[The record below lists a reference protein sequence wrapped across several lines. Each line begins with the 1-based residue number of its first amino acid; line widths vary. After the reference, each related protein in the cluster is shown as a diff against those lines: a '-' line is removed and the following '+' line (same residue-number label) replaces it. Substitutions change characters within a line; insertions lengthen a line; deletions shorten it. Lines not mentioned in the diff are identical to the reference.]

1 MILLA
6 EKMEDFESSNH
17 GSHSTDTA
25 GRFLAKTIST
35 NEIARKFVFVQSK
48 LPITDTAQHST
59 AQHSTAQHGHSKLRQ
74 TYDKNKSVLNQ
85 SETKKQSKY

>member
-1 MILLA
+1 
-6 EKMEDFESSNH
+6 MEDFESSNH

-59 AQHSTAQHGHSKLRQ
+59 AKHGHSKLRQ

-85 SETKKQSKY
+85 SETKK